1 MTSVVFYMARPLK
14 LLECRGRRSLEKA
27 ILENNKTNVS
37 LPNSFRS
44 CVHLEFIVLL
54 YESSPLAIFL
64 FCG

>member
-1 MTSVVFYMARPLK
+1 MARPLK
-14 LLECRGRRSLEKA
+14 LLECRVRRSLEKA
-27 ILENNKTNVS
+27 ILESKKTHVS

-44 CVHLEFIVLL
+44 YVDLEFIVLL

>member
-27 ILENNKTNVS
+27 ILENNVS

-44 CVHLEFIVLL
+44 YVHLEFIVLL